1 MYFKGKLEGITL
13 DDLKITKEDKK
24 KKLLAERLAVL
35 EEKYKN
41 VRPFYETFTTEV
53 YKSNLKENESLSHTI
68 NVFKYLEYDGNY
80 LLNSEDVKRE
90 KNINKTL
97 EEYDQALLNVA
108 TKNHSNFDVA
118 MSITSQTNTTRY
130 INTETIITVY
140 DLNNKTYGEYL
151 KAYNNTRNIL
161 INQMLFLQGR
171 LKIET
176 ENNNEIEI
184 EKTTHSLNQIMSLLA
199 NINEDMR
206 IIKESYQGLTKYVIK
221 DKKNGYIGNLSTLS
235 DNIDYSNENHIS
247 QVLKYVDLNQ
257 PLNPNDDI
265 TIIAT
270 DINKVISI
278 LSKNGIL
285 KEKELSILALIQN
298 SNLSFEEIAK
308 NLNICRKTVYNRFD
322 SIVKKVCLYHKS
334 KKEGN

>member
-1 MYFKGKLEGITL
+1 MYFKGSLEGIKIE
-13 DDLKITKEDKK
+13 DLKLKK
-24 KKLLAERLAVL
+24 KDKEKKFLCERLKVL
-35 EEKYKN
+35 DEKYKK
-41 VRPFYETFTTEV
+41 VQPFYEAFTSEIYTP
-53 YKSNLKENESLSHTI
+53 NLKEKDPLSHTI
-68 NVFKYLEYDGNY
+68 NVFKYLEFDANY
-80 LLNSEDVKRE
+80 LLNSVDVIRE

-97 EEYDQALLNVA
+97 EKYDQALLNVA
-108 TKNHSNFDVA
+108 TKNHLDFDIA
-118 MSITSQTNTTRY
+118 MSVTSQTNTTRY
-130 INTETIITVY
+130 INTETIITVD
-140 DLNNKTYGEYL
+140 DLNEKTYGAYL
-151 KAYNNTRNIL
+151 KAYNYTRDIL
-161 INQMLFLQGR
+161 IEQMLFLQGR
-171 LKIET
+171 LKIE
-176 ENNNEIEI
+176 ENEMEI
-184 EKTTHSLNQIMSLLA
+184 EKTNHSLNQIISLLA
-199 NINEDMR
+199 NINKDMK
-206 IIKESYQGLTKYVIK
+206 IIKESFKGLTKYVIK
-221 DKKNGYIGNLSTLS
+221 DKKQGYVNNTTLL
-235 DNIDYSNENHIS
+235 DNISYSNPNHIS
-247 QVLKYVDLNQ
+247 YVLKYVDLNQ